1 MPNYRYQSP
10 EYMNIRRGNCARSC
24 TNTQGSCQMQHEP
37 SCQMQR
43 EPSCQMQREPICQ
56 PPREPACQEPEIVCC
71 NDKGSYDELRGMP
84 LAMAYVPWQEWCDI
98 YEADKGFCHGTI
110 FKELNKPFRGTGG
123 CCK

>member
-1 MPNYRYQSP
+1 MPNCRYQSP
-10 EYMNIRRGNCARSC
+10 EYMNNMNMRRGSC
-24 TNTQGSCQMQHEP
+24 KRPSSPAQNSCQTPYEP
-37 SCQMQR
+37 VSQD
-43 EPSCQMQREPICQ
+43 
-56 PPREPACQEPEIVCC
+56 AAFVCC

-110 FKELNKPFRGTGG
+110 FKELNKPFRGIGG

>member
-1 MPNYRYQSP
+1 MKGESYMPNYRYQSP
-10 EYMNIRRGNCARSC
+10 EYMNMRRGNCKRPSAPVQS
-24 TNTQGSCQMQHEP
+24 SCQTPCEP
-37 SCQMQR
+37 VCQDTA
-43 EPSCQMQREPICQ
+43 P
-56 PPREPACQEPEIVCC
+56 VCC

-110 FKELNKPFRGTGG
+110 FKELNKPFRGIGG

>member
-10 EYMNIRRGNCARSC
+10 EYMSMRRGNCARPC
-24 TNTQGSCQMQHEP
+24 TAAQNSCQP
-37 SCQMQR
+37 TR
-43 EPSCQMQREPICQ
+43 EPACQPSREPI
-56 PPREPACQEPEIVCC
+56 CQEPEIVCC

-84 LAMAYVPWQEWCDI
+84 LAMAYVPWQEWCNI

-110 FKELNKPFRGTGG
+110 FKELNKPFRGIGG